1 RTPALS
7 AAMAAQFAAG
17 GAVIPF
23 VTLLFRD
30 RGLDYQ
36 QIGLIYT
43 ASSATLLVS
52 PFLWGML
59 ADRFMPLNRLF
70 IWVNI
75 LAFGSLLG
83 LHLTQN
89 LTGLLVGYTCYFA
102 CFNPAIYLLNALS
115 FHHLPSPR
123 EQFWGL
129 RAWGSLGW
137 IIPFLPISLWLTRGK
152 QGSLD

>member
-1 RTPALS
+1 
-7 AAMAAQFAAG
+7 
-17 GAVIPF
+17 
-23 VTLLFRD
+23 
-30 RGLDYQ
+30 
-36 QIGLIYT
+36 YT

-152 QGSLD
+152 QGSLDVVLFIGMSCCLVMAIVSWWLPHTPPGARAQPSTSLA